1 MKKQNK
7 GLGISLLFVL
17 ALVLGRYV
25 YFKPSVSHGE
35 AAPEISAT
43 LLNGSEFKL
52 SALRGNY
59 VLLDFWGSWCGPCR
73 RENPSLVKLYN
84 TFHGQSFEA
93 ASGFEIVS
101 IAIDKRLDALLAAI
115 DRDGLVWPYHIHDQ
129 TDNLRFLNGP
139 ISDEWRINEVPQKF
153 LIGPEGD
160 ILFYNPS
167 VDELNS
173 FLEGSIKD

>member
-93 ASGFEIVS
+93 ASGFEIV
-101 IAIDKRLDALLAAI
+101 I
-115 DRDGLVWPYHIHDQ
+115 YC
-129 TDNLRFLNGP
+129 N
-139 ISDEWRINEVPQKF
+139 
-153 LIGPEGD
+153 
-160 ILFYNPS
+160 
-167 VDELNS
+167 
-173 FLEGSIKD
+173 